1 MITVSPRG
9 LMALVFGS
17 LATLSMAAGLP
28 PQYAGTPT
36 VKEYPAADVLVLS
49 QSRAFTLLSDGRV
62 VESVK
67 RVEKVL
73 TYQGMDEMGD
83 PKIAFNKD
91 NQDLAIARCRTYTP
105 DGRMVDAKANSF
117 NEMTPFALEKAPAYT
132 PWRQM
137 VVTKV
142 GLDVNAVVELE
153 YTITDKK
160 PWRRF
165 LEGVEILRE
174 RDPALVQEVSVT
186 VPEGM
191 DLHGKLLNAE
201 AKPEA
206 RTANGQATTTWTLRD
221 VPAVNVMGTAR
232 AEWSFLP
239 TLIFTTAPGWG
250 HQAAIVG
257 GLVQKAI
264 ETSSPAL
271 DKKAG
276 DLLAGIQDPF
286 EKAVKLQ
293 NYVAEFINTVAWPL
307 ADFDFVPRSA
317 AEVYDSGYGHGLDK
331 AVLLCAMLKKAGI
344 DAAIA
349 AVRMV
354 PEGMEDPT
362 DVPCLGQMTGALVRA
377 QVGKSVLWMDP
388 DAPLSERSQRDFQGY
403 KGLPLVMGSGEIHTM
418 VPLDAPD
425 ASSVTLDAKVAQ
437 DLSLEGKGT
446 VSLSGGYSPF
456 FNVQGSKEAQKAFLG
471 GLVESVLPG
480 AALSDFSVVRMDPA
494 RAVFN
499 VSFKAPA
506 PEKGTV
512 KSLKTGLPDGSV
524 LKGVHGEFLE
534 VRELP
539 LVLSHGGSERIDLK
553 LTLAEGLKPAY
564 LPKAIA
570 EHGAAGSLTQAWS
583 AADGAVTL
591 SFEASIPKPVI
602 AAKDYPSFRA
612 LQGMASAQTART
624 VIFE

>member
-1 MITVSPRG
+1 MITLSRQG
-9 LMALVFGS
+9 LMALMFGTVT
-17 LATLSMAAGLP
+17 TLCVAAGLP

-36 VKEYPAADVLVLS
+36 AKEYPAADVLVLS
-49 QSRAFTLLSDGRV
+49 QSRAFTLLPGGRV

-67 RVEKVL
+67 RVEKAL

-83 PKIAFNKD
+83 PKIAFNKE

-105 DGRMVDAKANSF
+105 DGRVVDAKANSF

-132 PWRQM
+132 AWRQM

-153 YTITDKK
+153 YTLTDKK

-165 LEGVEILRE
+165 LEGVEVLRE

-191 DLHGKLLNAE
+191 DLNWKLLNAE

-206 RTANGQATTTWTLRD
+206 RTANGQTTITWTLRK
-221 VPAVNVMGTAR
+221 VPAANFMGTAR

-239 TLIFTTAPGWG
+239 TLMFTTAPDWG

-257 GLVQKAI
+257 GLVQKAMEI
-264 ETSSPAL
+264 SSPAL
-271 DKKAG
+271 DRKAG

-331 AVLLCAMLKKAGI
+331 AVLLCALLKKAGI

-362 DVPCLGQMTGALVRA
+362 AVPCLSQMTGTLVRA
-377 QVGKSVLWMDP
+377 QMGKSVLWMDP
-388 DAPLSERSQRDFQGY
+388 DAPLSERSQRDFQGE
-403 KGLPLVMGSGEIHTM
+403 KGLPLVKGSGEIHTM
-418 VPLDAPD
+418 VPLEAPD
-425 ASSVTLDAKVAQ
+425 ALSVTLDAKVAQ

-446 VSLSGGYSPF
+446 VSLSGAYSPF
-456 FNVQGSKEAQKAFLG
+456 FNLQGSKDAQKAFLG
-471 GLVESVLPG
+471 SMVASVLPS
-480 AALSDFSVVRMDPA
+480 AALSDFSVVRMDLA
-494 RAVFN
+494 RVVFN

-512 KSLKTGLPDGSV
+512 KALKTGLPDGSA
-524 LKGVHGEFLE
+524 LKGVHGIFLD
-534 VRELP
+534 VRDLP
-539 LVLSHGGSERIDLK
+539 LVLSHGGSEKMDLK
-553 LTLAEGLKPAY
+553 FILGEGLKPAY

-570 EHGAAGSLTQAWS
+570 EQGAAGSLTQAWR

-591 SFEASIPKPVI
+591 SFEAAIPKPVV
-602 AAKDYPSFRA
+602 AVKDYPAFRA
-612 LQGMASAQTART
+612 LQGTASAPASRM
-624 VIFE
+624 VILE